1 MGRCLKNVE
10 KLVLG
15 LHSGVTFYGF
25 GLTFRGYIYGLSFRF
40 RFGSKFNFGFR
51 FCVYR
56 LI

>member
-56 LI
+56 L